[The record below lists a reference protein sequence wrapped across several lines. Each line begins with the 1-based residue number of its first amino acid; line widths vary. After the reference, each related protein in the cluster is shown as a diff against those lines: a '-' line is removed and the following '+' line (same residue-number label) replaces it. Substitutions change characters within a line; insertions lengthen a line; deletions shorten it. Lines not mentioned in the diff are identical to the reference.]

1 MSTPAENK
9 QGRAGPL
16 PGIHFPLTPQGL
28 SRMIRSM
35 SGAFI
40 VANWKMHKTPREAA
54 AFVRGLAR
62 HAPRPLRC
70 RVVLAPAFPLLPAVA
85 EALRKERFP
94 AALAAQDVFHQK
106 EGAFTGEVSL
116 RMLRAAGVS
125 YVIAGHSERRHVF
138 GETDA
143 EVAQKMHAV
152 LAAHRMTPIVCIG
165 EPLGPRRSGRVKDY
179 LGRQLRGLFGEK
191 FPRHLLSRIVLA
203 YEPVWAIGT
212 GRSATPRDASEAHRF
227 IEQWCERRLAAKPR
241 KILYGGSVSPGNA
254 KSLLSAPGVDGFLVG
269 GASLRAKPFARI
281 LTAASSAS
289 GSE

>member
-1 MSTPAENK
+1 M
-9 QGRAGPL
+9 G
-16 PGIHFPLTPQGL
+16 
-28 SRMIRSM
+28 
-35 SGAFI
+35 GAFI

-94 AALAAQDVFHQK
+94 AALAAQDVFSQK

-116 RMLRAAGVS
+116 RMLRAVGVS
-125 YVIAGHSERRHVF
+125 YVIVGHSERRRLF

-143 EVAQKMHAV
+143 DVARKMHAV
-152 LAAHRMTPIVCIG
+152 LAVPRMTPIVCIG
-165 EPLGPRRSGRVKDY
+165 EPLRPRRSGRVKDY
-179 LGRQLRGLFGEK
+179 LGKQLRGLFEK
-191 FPRHLLSRIVLA
+191 NFPRRLLPRIVLA

-212 GRSATPRDASEAHRF
+212 GRSATPSDASEAHRF
-227 IEQWCERRLAAKPR
+227 IDRWCERRLAAKPR
-241 KILYGGSVSPGNA
+241 GILYGGSASPGNA
-254 KSLLSAPGVDGFLVG
+254 KNLLSAPFVDGLLVG

-281 LTAASSAS
+281 LAAASSAS
-289 GSE
+289 R